1 MNSEKNDETL
11 LAAFHH
17 FFDEMTKIG
26 ERSIFGYLVDSSIK
40 ILRWRIG
47 GRDVC
52 AWKNRCSWT
61 NRGFGLIYI
70 GLSNGLR
77 SWSNQIGTVGCAI
90 TIQELRPLE
99 LDRGRFVLLAYL
111 DGRGKTKLMKLYRF
125 TDCLRNSPFIFSE
138 DCHSSN
144 IVTRYMI
151 RDSKNL
157 GQKFNVNK

>member
-1 MNSEKNDETL
+1 MKWEML

-17 FFDEMTKIG
+17 FFDEMTEIG
-26 ERSIFGYLVDSSIK
+26 ERSIFGFLVDSSIK
-40 ILRWRIG
+40 ILRYRREG
-47 GRDVC
+47 CLRM
-52 AWKNRCSWT
+52 KKSLFLT

-111 DGRGKTKLMKLYRF
+111 DGRGKTKLMKL
-125 TDCLRNSPFIFSE
+125 TDSRAVYETVHLSFRK
-138 DCHSSN
+138 
-144 IVTRYMI
+144 IVTVLILLLDTWFEIQKRFKSW
-151 RDSKNL
+151 SKI
-157 GQKFNVNK
+157 

>member
-1 MNSEKNDETL
+1 MKTMKWEML

-17 FFDEMTKIG
+17 FFDEMTEID
-26 ERSIFGYLVDSSIK
+26 ERSIFGFLVDP
-40 ILRWRIG
+40 ILRYWDIG
-47 GRDVC
+47 CLRM
-52 AWKNRCSWT
+52 KKSLFLT

-138 DCHSSN
+138 DCHSFN

-151 RDSKNL
+151 RDSKKIQILVKNL
-157 GQKFNVNK
+157 T

>member
-1 MNSEKNDETL
+1 MKTMKWEML

-17 FFDEMTKIG
+17 FFDEMTEID
-26 ERSIFGYLVDSSIK
+26 ERSIFGFLVDP
-40 ILRWRIG
+40 ILRYWDIG
-47 GRDVC
+47 CLRM
-52 AWKNRCSWT
+52 KKSLFLT

-111 DGRGKTKLMKLYRF
+111 DGRGKTKLMKL
-125 TDCLRNSPFIFSE
+125 TDSRAVYETVHLSFRK
-138 DCHSSN
+138 
-144 IVTRYMI
+144 IVTVLI
-151 RDSKNL
+151 LLLDTWFEIQKILVKNL
-157 GQKFNVNK
+157 T

>member
-1 MNSEKNDETL
+1 MKWEML

-17 FFDEMTKIG
+17 FFDEMTEID
-26 ERSIFGYLVDSSIK
+26 ERSIFGFLVDP
-40 ILRWRIG
+40 ILRYWDIG
-47 GRDVC
+47 CLRM
-52 AWKNRCSWT
+52 KKSLFLT

-111 DGRGKTKLMKLYRF
+111 DGRGKTKLMKL
-125 TDCLRNSPFIFSE
+125 TDSRAVYETVHLSFRK
-138 DCHSSN
+138 
-144 IVTRYMI
+144 IVTVLI
-151 RDSKNL
+151 LLLDTWFEIQKILVKNL
-157 GQKFNVNK
+157 T

>member
-1 MNSEKNDETL
+1 MKTMKWEML

-17 FFDEMTKIG
+17 FFDEMTETD
-26 ERSIFGYLVDSSIK
+26 ERSIFGFLVDP
-40 ILRWRIG
+40 ILRYWDIG
-47 GRDVC
+47 CLRM
-52 AWKNRCSWT
+52 KKSLFLT

-111 DGRGKTKLMKLYRF
+111 DGRGKTKLMKL
-125 TDCLRNSPFIFSE
+125 TDSRAVYETVHLSFRK
-138 DCHSSN
+138 
-144 IVTRYMI
+144 IVTVLILLLDTWFEIQKRFKSW
-151 RDSKNL
+151 SKI
-157 GQKFNVNK
+157 

>member
-1 MNSEKNDETL
+1 MKWEML

-17 FFDEMTKIG
+17 FFDEMTEID
-26 ERSIFGYLVDSSIK
+26 ERSIFGFLVDP
-40 ILRWRIG
+40 ILRYWDIG
-47 GRDVC
+47 CLRM
-52 AWKNRCSWT
+52 KKSLFLT

-111 DGRGKTKLMKLYRF
+111 DGRGKTKLMKL
-125 TDCLRNSPFIFSE
+125 TDSRAVYETVHLSFRKT
-138 DCHSSN
+138 
-144 IVTRYMI
+144 VTVLI
-151 RDSKNL
+151 LLLDTWFEIQKILVKNL
-157 GQKFNVNK
+157 T